1 MSNRTTPLTDPLY
14 DYLLDHSL
22 RESEA
27 ARALREETAT
37 LSKRNM
43 QIAPEQGQF
52 MQMLARLTGATSYI
66 DVGVFTGYSSLVMA
80 EVLPANGRILG
91 CDLES
96 EWTDIARRHWK
107 AAGIS
112 ERIEL
117 VLAPA
122 LETLNSRIEAGE
134 AGQWDMAF
142 IDADKAEYIDYY
154 EACLKLVRPGGL
166 ILADNTL
173 WNGNVADPGVEDE
186 DTQAIRAFNAHVHGD
201 DRVDLSLVPIGDG
214 LTLLRK
220 RGPAVQSSR

>member
-1 MSNRTTPLTDPLY
+1 MSNRTTPLTEPLY

-37 LSKRNM
+37 LSKRSM

-80 EVLPANGRILG
+80 EMLPANGRILG

-96 EWTDIARRHWK
+96 EWTDIARKHWET
-107 AAGIS
+107 AGIS

-154 EACLKLVRPGGL
+154 EACLTLVRPGGL

-173 WNGNVADPGVEDE
+173 WNGNVADPAVDDE

-214 LTLLRK
+214 LTLLR
-220 RGPAVQSSR
+220 RRSPTVQGSR